1 MARKISAVMIG
12 QIVEQKEA
20 ERKIKVKVKGAKNG
34 KISKDNHSA
43 VGNIGM

>member
-12 QIVEQKEA
+12 QLVEQKEA
-20 ERKIKVKVKGAKNG
+20 EKKIKVKVKGVKDG
-34 KISKDNHSA
+34 KISKNNHSV